1 MLVVVLCIQGWLC
14 AVIAFDLVRD
24 EMDKGMAGMIA
35 GFVLARGGGV
45 GFVVGVIFYLLMC
58 DNDKIRDDYAY
69 NKEQQRI
76 EDEETNKQLEALAA
90 RLEAIKAGKVP
101 EEK

>member
-1 MLVVVLCIQGWLC
+1 MLPPARG
-14 AVIAFDLVRD
+14 RD
-24 EMDKGMAGMIA
+24 A

-58 DNDKIRDDYAY
+58 DNEKIRDDYAY

-76 EDEETNKQLEALAA
+76 EDEETDRQLKALHDRLEAL
-90 RLEAIKAGKVP
+90 EAGKPVD
-101 EEK
+101 

>member
-1 MLVVVLCIQGWLC
+1 
-14 AVIAFDLVRD
+14 
-24 EMDKGMAGMIA
+24 MDKGIAGMIA

-58 DNDKIRDDYAY
+58 DNEKIRDDYAY

-90 RLEAIKAGKVP
+90 RLEAIKAGQVP

>member
-1 MLVVVLCIQGWLC
+1 
-14 AVIAFDLVRD
+14 
-24 EMDKGMAGMIA
+24 
-35 GFVLARGGGV
+35 
-45 GFVVGVIFYLLMC
+45 MC
-58 DNDKIRDDYAY
+58 DNEKIRDDYAY